1 VISYGTRVYL
11 SQFLSQGSSGLKEC
25 TKQFSS
31 SASQSWYVSEYG
43 FLVQPYGQQSAHQFR
58 KGEKE
63 MRNEF
68 NVGKATVRL
77 VRGDITEMET
87 DAIVNAANRSLMGGG
102 GVDGAI
108 HRKGGP
114 KILEEC
120 KKIRATEW
128 PQGLPTGKAVITGA
142 GNLKTKHVIHTVG
155 PVWRGGNRGEPEL
168 LAQAYQNSLRL
179 AVAEGLKTVAF
190 PSISTGAYGYPVE
203 KACHAALNAVKEF
216 LEKEDNLS
224 EVVFVLFSESA
235 LEVYADKA
243 EEVF

>member
-1 VISYGTRVYL
+1 
-11 SQFLSQGSSGLKEC
+11 
-25 TKQFSS
+25 
-31 SASQSWYVSEYG
+31 
-43 FLVQPYGQQSAHQFR
+43 
-58 KGEKE
+58 

-68 NVGKATVRL
+68 KFGKATVRL

-87 DAIVNAANRSLMGGG
+87 DAIVNAANSSLMGGG

-128 PQGLPTGKAVITGA
+128 PQGLPTGKAVITSA
-142 GNLKTKHVIHTVG
+142 GNLKAKHVIHTVG

-179 AVAEGLKTVAF
+179 AVARGLKTVAF

-203 KACHAALNAVKEF
+203 SASRVALEAVKEF
-216 LEKEDNLS
+216 LEKEDALD

-235 LEVYADKA
+235 LKVYSAEV
-243 EEVF
+243 EEVASEM